1 MDRILSELFG
11 SDEPAA
17 GAGTRSDTAD
27 KPADPE
33 REASREARQRRKA
46 DAETRRNRKEFIER
60 YTTGDPAEG
69 FTTEEAV
76 AHLREMREE
85 MTPEEFRRAMK
96 RTLEHLPPNQRDD
109 FIRIMRE
116 YQAGAAQPAPAA
128 PQQRQVLRQAR
139 GWHVRSRR
147 PLRRREPA
155 PAAIPS
161 AGC

>member
-1 MDRILSELFG
+1 MDRFLSELFG
-11 SDEPAA
+11 GDDPAA
-17 GAGTRSDTAD
+17 GASARSETAD

-33 REASREARQRRKA
+33 REASREARQRRNA
-46 DAETRRNRKEFIER
+46 DAEARRNRKEFIER
-60 YTTGDPAEG
+60 FTTGDPSEG

-85 MTPEEFRRAMK
+85 MTPQEFRRAMQ
-96 RTLEHLPPNQRDD
+96 RTLEHLSPNQRDD

-128 PQQRQVLRQAR
+128 QQRQVFRQAR

-147 PLRRREPA
+147 LPRRREPA
-155 PAAIPS
+155 PAPTPS